1 MKRLISIIVALAM
14 FTIMASAAVAGDV
27 DRDGSVTVSDAL
39 KAMRIAARIDAYS
52 SAADVDGDGSVTVA
66 DALQILRCA
75 VGFITPSGIS
85 GDTQFSIPVTQA
97 ATRAGL
103 TQAMVDRGMTNVGD
117 TSRLVRVM
125 RKAAAGE
132 EITIGFI
139 GGSITVGGMAT
150 TENARYARVVEAW
163 WKRTFPRTK
172 INYVNAGYSGTPSF
186 FGVHRMQ
193 EDLMQYKP
201 DFVIIEFAVNDNL
214 QDWQKEA
221 YASLVRRVLTAEW
234 TPAVMLFFMKTND
247 GVNAQTDQIPIGEF
261 YDLPMVS
268 ERDAIWPEV
277 KPPYNNGTT
286 FSWEQIV
293 ADYVHPT
300 DKGHAICGELINC
313 YLDAVY
319 HNLDKLSSEI
329 KPVREDVPLPYIYEH
344 TQFINRRNTT
354 PVMYGSFADYSTDN
368 FSWRATGGGSDPLII
383 RYYGKRVS
391 LAIKQ
396 QESSTMKASFTV
408 DGGPAVMIDDSN
420 LLISAGQYAY
430 YKLDEREEGWH
441 TIEISS
447 LYGTLTILG
456 LFVSW

>member
-1 MKRLISIIVALAM
+1 MKKLVSIILVLAM
-14 FTIMASAAVAGDV
+14 FTTMVAAAGSGDI
-27 DRDGSVTVSDAL
+27 DNDGAITVSDAL
-39 KAMRIAARIDAYS
+39 KAMRIAAQLEPHAAS
-52 SAADVDGDGSVTVA
+52 ADVDGDGSVTVA

-75 VGFITPSGIS
+75 VGFITPSGLS
-85 GDTQFSIPVTQA
+85 GNTQINVRVTDKA
-97 ATRAGL
+97 ASWGV
-103 TQAMVDRGMTNVGD
+103 TQAMVDRGMTNIGD
-117 TSRLVRVM
+117 TARLVRVM

-132 EITIGFI
+132 EITVGFI

-150 TENARYARVVEAW
+150 TEYTRYTRVVEAW
-163 WKRTFPRTK
+163 WKRTFPRTR

-193 EDLMQYKP
+193 EDLMQYEP
-201 DFVIIEFAVNDNL
+201 DFVMIEFGVNDNL

-221 YASLVRRVLTAEW
+221 YASLVRRVLTADW
-234 TPAVMLFFMKTND
+234 QPAVMLFFMTNND
-247 GVNAQTDQIPIGEF
+247 GSNAQSDQQPIGEY

-277 KPPYNNGTT
+277 KPPYGTGST
-286 FSWEQIV
+286 FAWEDIV

-313 YLDAVY
+313 LLQAVY
-319 HNLDKLSSEI
+319 DNLDKLSSEI

-344 TQFINRRNTT
+344 TAWLNHRNTT
-354 PVMYGSFADYSTDN
+354 PVRLGGFAEYTTDN
-368 FSWRATGGGSDPLII
+368 FSWRATGGDSDPLII
-383 RYYGKRVS
+383 RYYGKRIS

-396 QESSTMKASFTV
+396 QEASTMKASFTV
-408 DGGPAVMIDDSN
+408 DGGPAVMIDNNN
-420 LLISAGQYAY
+420 LLIAAGQYAY

-447 LYGTLTILG
+447 LYSSLTILG